1 VSLDLPTDRCY
12 HRLVLRRQAF
22 RYRLSPTRSEAALL
36 RQFLGCSRFVWNA
49 ILAENQFRHAAGD
62 PLKIGRASFC
72 ERLVTLKERHVFLR
86 EAHSQPLQQTLND
99 LVKAYERAFDPKLA
113 AEPPVFKKKQN
124 AQGIRFPQGFRLS
137 GRAVFLPKI
146 GWMPI
151 RASKRTMKRKIAG
164 EIKNVTVRLEAGLWY
179 VSFQTERDIPEPA
192 HAHPNSRVG
201 GDVGVAKFLALSDGT
216 CFEGANALRKF
227 QRRLATLQ
235 RRLAKKLRFSANWR
249 KAKARITKLHSRI
262 ANVRKDQIHK
272 ASYAISKNHAVV
284 AMEDLRIKNMT
295 ATAKGTVEIPGV
307 NVAAKSALN
316 RRMLDQGWGELRRQ
330 VGYKLKWS
338 GGKLKLVDPRNTS
351 RTCSQ
356 LDCGHVSS
364 DNRLTQADFL
374 CVKCGHTANADT
386 NAAINILGRAG

>member
-1 VSLDLPTDRCY
+1 
-12 HRLVLRRQAF
+12 VLRRQAY
-22 RYRLSPTRSEAALL
+22 RYRLNPTRQEAALL

-49 ILAENQFRHAAGD
+49 ILAENEFRFAAGD

-72 ERLVTLKERHVFLR
+72 ERLVTLKQKHVFLR

-113 AEPPVFKKKQN
+113 AEPPPVFKKKQN

-151 RASKRTMKRKIAG
+151 RASKRTRKRKIAG

-179 VSFQTERDIPEPA
+179 VSFQTEREVETPVHARPE
-192 HAHPNSRVG
+192 SRVG
-201 GDVGVAKFLALSDGT
+201 GDVGVATFLALSDGT
-216 CFEGANALRKF
+216 DFKGANALRTF
-227 QRRLATLQ
+227 QRRLTTFQ
-235 RRLAKKLRFSANWR
+235 RRLAKKVKFSANWR
-249 KAKARITKLHSRI
+249 KAKARITNLHARI

-284 AMEDLRIKNMT
+284 AMEDLRIKNMV
-295 ATAKGTVEIPGV
+295 ATAKGTVENPGV
-307 NVAAKSALN
+307 NVSAKSALN

-330 VGYKLKWS
+330 IGYKLRWS
-338 GGKLKLVDPRNTS
+338 GGELKLVDPRKTS
-351 RTCSQ
+351 RTCSN
-356 LDCGHVSS
+356 CGHVSQ

-374 CVKCGHTANADT
+374 CVQCGHTANADT

>member
-1 VSLDLPTDRCY
+1 MLK
-12 HRLVLRRQAF
+12 RQAY
-22 RYRLSPTRSEAALL
+22 RYRLSPTRREAALL

-72 ERLVTLKERHVFLR
+72 ERLLVLKEKHVLLH
-86 EAHSQPLQQTLND
+86 EAPSQPLQQALND
-99 LVKAYERAFDPKLA
+99 LVRAYERAFDPKLA

-179 VSFQTERDIPEPA
+179 VSFQAERVVAEPVHPRPE
-192 HAHPNSRVG
+192 SRVG
-201 GDVGVAKFLALSDGT
+201 ADVGIAKFLALSDGT
-216 CFEGANALRKF
+216 FFDGANALRTF

-235 RRLAKKLRFSANWR
+235 RRLAKKVKFSANWR

-272 ASYAISKNHAVV
+272 TSYAISKNHAIV

-295 ATAKGTVEIPGV
+295 ATAKGTVETPGV
-307 NVAAKSALN
+307 CVAAKSALN
-316 RRMLDQGWGELRRQ
+316 RRTLDQGWGELRRQ
-330 VGYKLKWS
+330 VGYKLKWA
-338 GGKLKLVDPRNTS
+338 GGELKLVDPRNTS

-356 LDCGHVSS
+356 PNCGHVSQ

-374 CVKCGHTANADT
+374 CVQCGHTANADT
-386 NAAINILGRAG
+386 NAAMNILGRAG

>member
-1 VSLDLPTDRCY
+1 M
-12 HRLVLRRQAF
+12 
-22 RYRLSPTRSEAALL
+22 LL

-72 ERLVTLKERHVFLR
+72 ERLVVLKEKHVFLR

-146 GWMPI
+146 GWIPI

-179 VSFQTERDIPEPA
+179 VSFQTEREVETPV
-192 HAHPNSRVG
+192 HAHPESRVG

-216 CFEGANALRKF
+216 DFEGANALRKF

-235 RRLAKKLRFSANWR
+235 RRLAKKVKFSANWR

-262 ANVRKDQIHK
+262 ANVRKDQIQK
-272 ASYAISKNHAVV
+272 ASYAISKNHAVLV
-284 AMEDLRIKNMT
+284 MEDLRIKNMT
-295 ATAKGTVEIPGV
+295 ATAKGTVENPGV

-316 RRMLDQGWGELRRQ
+316 RRMLDQGWGELRRR

-338 GGKLKLVDPRNTS
+338 GGELKLVDPRNTS

-356 LDCGHVSS
+356 QDCGYVSQ
-364 DNRLTQADFL
+364 DNRLTQANFL

-386 NAAINILGRAG
+386 NAAINILRRAG